1 MELIGTKSETIC
13 FARQHHPHHHDM
25 TTVWSYALREGLLQE
40 QSSAAERTP
49 LLQFRL
55 LCVCV
60 CVFDSVYQQAAVI
73 TALVFSVSA
82 TAIDC
87 QLSTVLCLSLFL
99 SVWLALSLL
108 MLVLLIC
115 FVVQWKKSVRRE
127 NDNQTIQHQT
137 GTSQQ
142 RSKKCT
148 KMYEMQPVMVIVM
161 KKRQINEE
169 KKKKQVVQETMMM
182 MIRVQVSEWQDGTSW
197 LTLITQLRPLR
208 RPSRLIES
216 ISTVDGAVG
225 QFWQARPNRGAKDE
239 GPFYDSRSG
248 KRGPEIDLIDAFDH
262 STPAATLFW
271 NSNSSV
277 HCKLFMFAAF
287 TEKQKR
293 FIWYE
298 Q

>member
-1 MELIGTKSETIC
+1 M
-13 FARQHHPHHHDM
+13 
-25 TTVWSYALREGLLQE
+25 
-40 QSSAAERTP
+40 
-49 LLQFRL
+49 
-55 LCVCV
+55 
-60 CVFDSVYQQAAVI
+60 
-73 TALVFSVSA
+73 
-82 TAIDC
+82 
-87 QLSTVLCLSLFL
+87 
-99 SVWLALSLL
+99 
-108 MLVLLIC
+108 
-115 FVVQWKKSVRRE
+115 
-127 NDNQTIQHQT
+127 
-137 GTSQQ
+137 
-142 RSKKCT
+142 
-148 KMYEMQPVMVIVM
+148 
-161 KKRQINEE
+161 EE
-169 KKKKQVVQETMMM
+169 KRETRKWQPNNSASDRHKPAEKQKVYEDVWDATGDGDSDEEKANQWREKEETS
-182 MIRVQVSEWQDGTSW
+182 RTRDDEDDDTSASEWQDGTSW

-277 HCKLFMFAAF
+277 HCKLWMFAAF